1 MKIVMVF
8 FYIINFQPYRFYRDI
23 DVFNKLFD
31 FEEVIEDPNQ
41 NLSKLDEKRSS
52 IYHILSRDKTCKLKM

>member
-23 DVFNKLFD
+23 DVFNKLFY
-31 FEEVIEDPNQ
+31 FEEVIDDPNQ
-41 NLSKLDEKRSS
+41 HEKRSA
-52 IYHILSRDKTCKLKM
+52 INHILSRNKKCKLKIKF